1 MEKRIDLEK
10 RHRSPDQ
17 VTELNL
23 DNCRSTT
30 VEGLTDEFVNLHTL
44 SLIGVGLTSLK
55 GFPKLPKLKKLEL
68 SDNRISGSLQVLK
81 DCEKLSVL
89 NLSNNKIKDLSSL
102 QDLLPLANLRVLDL
116 YRNDVTGETDYRDKV
131 FEMLPQ
137 LTYLDGSDK
146 TGKEYE
152 ESDVEDE
159 EVEIKMNGNKRAPG
173 SAAAGAAGA
182 AAGAD
187 QDGEGDSDSL
197 SDDDD
202 DEDGDEEE
210 DGSEDDGVGLK
221 DIYNDNLEDD
231 SDSDM
236 YAGGEEEEE
245 EDDISDD
252 SGDEADVSL
261 NRSSVSS
268 GRASNNATLNA
279 INKADVDEGEEE
291 EGEEEEEEDAGED
304 EDNEDEQATNDQS
317 VPRGT
322 KRKFEDEEEAT
333 N

>member
-44 SLIGVGLTSLK
+44 SLISVGLTSLK

-68 SDNRISGSLQVLK
+68 SENRISGGLAVLK
-81 DCEKLSVL
+81 DCEKLTVL
-89 NLSNNKIKDLSSL
+89 NLSNNKIKDLTAL
-102 QDLLPLANLRVLDL
+102 QDLRPLANLRVLDL
-116 YRNDVTGETDYRDKV
+116 YRNDVTGEADYRDKV
-131 FEMLPQ
+131 FDMLPQ

-146 TGKEYE
+146 GGKEYE

-159 EVEIKMNGNKRAPG
+159 EAEIKMNGNKRPAPG
-173 SAAAGAAGA
+173 GGAKVGPGGA
-182 AAGAD
+182 AAAA
-187 QDGEGDSDSL
+187 QDGDGDSDSL

-202 DEDGDEEE
+202 EDGEEEE

-221 DIYNDNLEDD
+221 AIYNDNLEDD
-231 SDSDM
+231 SDSDI

-252 SGDEADVSL
+252 SADEADASL
-261 NRSSVSS
+261 NRSNVS
-268 GRASNNATLNA
+268 GRASNNATLSTSND
-279 INKADVDEGEEE
+279 ADGEEGEEE
-291 EGEEEEEEDAGED
+291 EGEEEEEEDAAEED
-304 EDNEDEQATNDQS
+304 GASNDQS

-322 KRKFEDEEEAT
+322 KRKFEEEEET
-333 N
+333 T